1 MERLPSYMIPSYFI
15 ELKEFPLTSN
25 GKLDKKAL
33 PLPSESSASKTVFT
47 PTRNSVDE
55 SIVKIWIQVLEREN
69 IGIKDNFF
77 DLGGHSLKATRVLS
91 KIHEEFGIKI
101 DLKNLFIDP
110 TVEHLSNYIETM
122 QWMESKNDEVNVEH
136 DEMIL

>member
-1 MERLPSYMIPSYFI
+1 MNSHFESAIGINFI
-15 ELKEFPLTSN
+15 GTSGDISPRIN
-25 GKLDKKAL
+25 FNFVTRFVIVTEILNKLL
-33 PLPSESSASKTVFT
+33 HVTVT
-47 PTRNSVDE
+47 
-55 SIVKIWIQVLEREN
+55 L
-69 IGIKDNFF
+69 IKDNFF

-122 QWMESKNDEVNVEH
+122 QWMESQNENV
-136 DEMIL
+136 